1 MLYRPPVPTSESVDR
16 PPCILF
22 LLDWRPVFW
31 STREEFFRRLAQR
44 LSSRGIVPLITTS
57 EPVSEEVHRR
67 FEEAGARL
75 VACSYHAN
83 PLQYWRHIRQIARQY
98 SVRIA
103 HVRFFDYF
111 TAVFWLCRLGGIRNV
126 IFTEANSGE
135 RAAPGWK
142 LALLRLRTAVMCR
155 PLVRSIAISEFIRLR
170 LIDLGVPAARIEV
183 VYNGVDISSYRPDQS
198 VRNEVRASQG
208 AVDGTVV
215 MAFASSLL
223 AWKRPEIALR
233 VCAELVQRKQDV
245 QLWIAGT
252 GPLRQDLEALSRQ
265 LGITANVRWLGHQPE
280 LQRWFA
286 GADLFLHTS
295 LGEAFGNVLIEALA
309 CGVPVVATHS
319 GATPELITQG
329 ETGCLVPSGPNEIQE
344 LAQTIQQLSSD
355 RARLEAMA
363 AAGIAR
369 ATRFNVDQAVDG
381 TMAVYDRLLG

>member
-1 MLYRPPVPTSESVDR
+1 MLHRPPAPTSESVDR

-22 LLDWRPVFW
+22 LLDWRPIFW
-31 STREEFFRRLAQR
+31 STREEFFRRLALR

-57 EPVSEEVHRR
+57 EPVSEEVHKR
-67 FEEAGARL
+67 FEEAGARM

-83 PLQYWRHIRQIARQY
+83 PLRYWHHIRQIARQY

-111 TAVFWLCRLGGIRNV
+111 TAVFWLCRWSGIRNV
-126 IFTEANSGE
+126 ILTEANSGE
-135 RAAPGWK
+135 RTTPGWK
-142 LALLRLRTAVMCR
+142 MALLRLRTAVMCR
-155 PLVRSIAISEFIRLR
+155 PLVKAIAISEFIRLR
-170 LIDLGVPAARIEV
+170 LIDLGVPADRIEV
-183 VYNGVDISSYRPDQS
+183 VYNGVDVSSYRPDQR
-198 VRNEVRASQG
+198 VRNEVRTSQG
-208 AVDGTVV
+208 AVEGTIV

-233 VCAELVQRKQDV
+233 VCAELVQGKQDV
-245 QLWIAGT
+245 QLWIAGA

-265 LGITANVRWLGHQPE
+265 LGITANVRWLGHQPD

-309 CGVPVVATHS
+309 CGVPVIATHS

-329 ETGCLVPSGPNEIQE
+329 ETGCLVPPGPNEVQE
-344 LAQTIQQLSSD
+344 LARSIQQLSGD
-355 RARLEAMA
+355 RPRLEAMA
-363 AAGIAR
+363 AAAIAR
-369 ATRFNVDQAVDG
+369 ANRFNVDQAVDG